1 MTPSRIPRLF
11 EITLVSFVL
20 GIYLYASLS
29 AAHNFGLDWFIRD
42 DAYYYFKVA
51 QNITE
56 GHGATFDGINATNG
70 YHPLWMLI
78 NIPIFAL
85 ARINIILPLRILLF
99 ISGIISAW
107 TGVLLFRLAKKFLSA
122 PVAMLIACYWCFDIN
137 IHYSVTMF
145 GLETGL
151 TALTLTA
158 LLLAIAQLD
167 SHKPLSSRQAWTL
180 GGLAVLT
187 LFSRLDTV
195 FLVGLAGV
203 WILLRGNALRFYLM
217 FDIAIIVT
225 AAFTS
230 IMLRTGLPEYFTYV
244 RAAEVLA
251 ALGLIIQ
258 IPAFYFLGLYH
269 PFAPNSQFPIPNSPV
284 SNHQSRVPGL
294 DTAEN
299 HRLLDHRKFSNSQ
312 NLKIFS
318 LQSLVLIL
326 LPTLLVALAMIG
338 LSSAGPLNGLPRSA
352 LPLYAGLVLV
362 GAGGVRILSRSA
374 HLASPIPHPAWREE
388 LSGIQKRFF
397 NEGVKYF
404 SAITIALTSYMLL
417 NRWLFDTFTP
427 VSGQIKRW
435 WGFLQG
441 SVYGNPVS
449 TLAGFLGLEKEE
461 GLNAWGPA
469 VYSLHNLK
477 TYFGKDAS
485 ALWIALIVVILV
497 ALLILFTKPK
507 RSLRA
512 SLGMALPLLLAASI
526 LQMFYYVGLG
536 YAGTKDWYWVTQ
548 MILLAL
554 LGGLIVD
561 LVTRPLRKLNWGRIA
576 VWLAIL
582 FLCVQEYALPFANI
596 ITQRMTY
603 DDRRAG
609 QPYLDA
615 AAFLEANTEPGAL
628 IGMTGGGNVS
638 YFINGRTI
646 VNLDGLINSFA
657 YYQALRAGHAD
668 EFLTAMGLDYIF
680 TNPGIL
686 EATPYAAQFD
696 NNLTRV
702 AIFGGKDLLRFAP

>member
-1 MTPSRIPRLF
+1 MKSLPRIF
-11 EITLVSFVL
+11 EIILVTFVL

-51 QNITE
+51 QNITS
-56 GHGATFDGINATNG
+56 GHGATFDGINPTNG

-85 ARINIILPLRILLF
+85 ARFDIVLPLRILLF
-99 ISGIISAW
+99 VSGILSAW
-107 TGVLLFRLAKKFLSA
+107 TGVLLFRLARKFLSA

-167 SHKPLSSRQAWTL
+167 SRKPLTAHQAWTL
-180 GGLAVLT
+180 GGLATLT
-187 LFSRLDTV
+187 LFSRLDTI
-195 FLVGLAGV
+195 FLVGLAGI
-203 WILLRGNALRFYLM
+203 WILLRGNSMRFYLM
-217 FDIAIIVT
+217 FDIVVIVT

-230 IMLRTGLPEYFTYV
+230 IMLRTGLPDYFTYV
-244 RAAEVLA
+244 RAAETLA

-258 IPAFYFLGLYH
+258 IPIFYFFGLYH
-269 PFAPNSQFPIPNSPV
+269 PFANNYQLPITKSPI
-284 SNHQSRVPGL
+284 SSLQ
-294 DTAEN
+294 
-299 HRLLDHRKFSNSQ
+299 FSNSPI
-312 NLKIFS
+312 LK
-318 LQSLVLIL
+318 SLVSIL
-326 LPTLLVALAMIG
+326 LSALPVALAMIG

-362 GAGGVRILSRSA
+362 GAGGVRLLSRIP
-374 HLASPIPHPAWREE
+374 HLAPRTPHPASEWRAE
-388 LSGIQKRFF
+388 LSSLRERFL
-397 NEGVKYF
+397 NEGLKYF
-404 SAITIALTSYMLL
+404 SVIAIALTSYMLL
-417 NRWLFDTFTP
+417 NRWLFGTFTP

-449 TLAGFLGLEKEE
+449 TLSGFLGLEKEE
-461 GLNAWGPA
+461 GLNTWGPA

-485 ALWIALIVVILV
+485 ALWIALAVVILV

-512 SLGMALPLLLAASI
+512 SLGMALPLLLAASV

-554 LGGLIVD
+554 LGGLLVD
-561 LVTRPLRKLNWGRIA
+561 LVTRPLRRFNWGRIA

-596 ITQRMTY
+596 VTQRMTY
-603 DDRRAG
+603 VDHRAG

-638 YFINGRTI
+638 YFLNGRTI
-646 VNLDGLINSFA
+646 VNLDGLINSYA
-657 YYQALRAGHAD
+657 YYRALRAGHAD
-668 EFLTAMGLDYIF
+668 KFLAAMGLDYIF

-686 EATPYAAQFD
+686 EAVPYAGQFD
-696 NNLTRV
+696 DNLTRL
-702 AIFGGKDLLRFAP
+702 AIFGGKDLMRFEP